1 MFYSDFKRNMVK
13 DPPPPFDST
22 LQAVQ
27 KAALSHQLCDQNTKH
42 SIFFF
47 SVNQNK
53 RLSPWN
59 QKERDYRG
67 QDDQSLSPSG
77 GEKADLSHV
86 HTGFSLLILKI
97 CPCFLLF
104 VDVIIHEHD

>member
-13 DPPPPFDST
+13 DPPPTFWLHPAGCTESSLQSSVVWPKYKT
-22 LQAVQ
+22 LY
-27 KAALSHQLCDQNTKH
+27 
-42 SIFFF
+42 FFF

>member
-13 DPPPPFDST
+13 DPPPLLTPPCRLYRKQPSVISCVT
-22 LQAVQ
+22 
-27 KAALSHQLCDQNTKH
+27 KIQNTL
-42 SIFFF
+42 FFF